1 MKSAP
6 FCGCYFSINLFK
18 RCVRLFDRQ
27 TALMSDPKSKP
38 GRLEAI
44 LLIAGICSFLVGAG
58 LKLVS
63 FISEVVLR
71 VTTQPVYDG
80 KSHPEMKDSWGMG
93 KVGVILILIS
103 IGLFFCGSMLR
114 KMRQGSKSA

>member
-1 MKSAP
+1 MRSAP
-6 FCGCYFSINLFK
+6 IYGCYFIINLLK
-18 RCVRLFDRQ
+18 RCVCFFGRQ

-38 GRLEAI
+38 GRPEAI
-44 LLIAGICSFLVGAG
+44 LLISGLCSFLVGAG
-58 LKLVS
+58 LKFVS

-80 KSHPEMKDSWGMG
+80 KSHPEMKDSWGRG

-103 IGLFFCGSMLR
+103 IGLFFCASILR
-114 KMRQGSKSA
+114 KIRVGSKSS

>member
-71 VTTQPVYDG
+71 VTTQPVFDG

-93 KVGVILILIS
+93 KVGGILFLIS
-103 IGLFFCGSMLR
+103 IGLFFCGSIVH